1 MKPTPHLPEQNPWAQ
16 TARTNGMA
24 VTDVV
29 IGVILSQ
36 TIIGIL
42 GNSYLLCHY
51 LLFNF
56 RGCRLK
62 TTDYILMHLITA
74 NTLSLLCKGVPQAMA
89 AFGLKD
95 FLWDIGY
102 KLLFYLHRV
111 GRTVSIST
119 TCFLSVFQAI
129 VINPIDST
137 WAKCKLQAPRYIISS
152 TCVTC
157 ILSLLAN
164 IAFPLHTTGKFSN
177 INITILKD
185 LEYCSAARHDKVIDI
200 LYAILFS
207 SPDVFFTLLML
218 WSSGSMVC
226 ILYRHKQR
234 MKHIH
239 RSNYSQRSSPVSRA
253 TKTILLLMS
262 MFVCFYT
269 VSCLLDI
276 HLTLVYHPTWFMLNA
291 ASIASGCFPT
301 VSPFLLISNNS
312 CEPSLCFQSARNRKY

>member
-1 MKPTPHLPEQNPWAQ
+1 
-16 TARTNGMA
+16 MA
-24 VTDVV
+24 VTDVA
-29 IGVILSQ
+29 IGVIFLSQ

-62 TTDYILMHLITA
+62 TTDHILMHLITA

-95 FLWDIGY
+95 FLWDIGR
-102 KLLFYLHRV
+102 KLLFYLHGV

-129 VINPIDST
+129 VISPVDST
-137 WAKCKLQAPRYIISS
+137 WAKCKLQATRYIGSS
-152 TCVTC
+152 TCLTW
-157 ILSLLAN
+157 ILSLLLN
-164 IAFPLHTTGKFSN
+164 IAFPLHTTGKFIN
-177 INITILKD
+177 INITSLKD

-207 SPDVFFTLLML
+207 VPDVFFTLLML

-239 RSNYSQRSSPVSRA
+239 RSNYSPRSSPVSRA
-253 TKTILLLMS
+253 TKTILLLVS
-262 MFVCFYT
+262 TFVCFYT

-301 VSPFLLISNNS
+301 VSSFLLMSNNS
-312 CEPSLCFQSARNRKY
+312 CEPSLCFQSARNRKYQS